1 MLLSSTSQVPGLLG
15 LDLMGWGQGRAETK
29 GYRLPR
35 VAAKGTQ
42 ALNGREARTWPMPSA
57 LLSSLQMK

>member
-1 MLLSSTSQVPGLLG
+1 MLLSSTSQVPGLLR

-42 ALNGREARTWPMPSA
+42 ALNGREARA
-57 LLSSLQMK
+57 